1 MNVKLFTQ
9 KSHPVFLDQHG
20 VQLDAVNDVV
30 ELPLAASVDG
40 LRDGTVENV
49 DGGAAD
55 AVAVAVAVVVGQR
68 LGLQAFEQI
77 LQKFRA

>member
-1 MNVKLFTQ
+1 M
-9 KSHPVFLDQHG
+9 
-20 VQLDAVNDVV
+20 NDVV

-40 LRDGTVENV
+40 LRDGAVENV
-49 DGGAAD
+49 DGRAAD
-55 AVAVAVAVVVGQR
+55 AVAVVVAVVVGQR

>member
-1 MNVKLFTQ
+1 MFTQ

-40 LRDGTVENV
+40 LRDGAVENV
-49 DGGAAD
+49 DGRPAD